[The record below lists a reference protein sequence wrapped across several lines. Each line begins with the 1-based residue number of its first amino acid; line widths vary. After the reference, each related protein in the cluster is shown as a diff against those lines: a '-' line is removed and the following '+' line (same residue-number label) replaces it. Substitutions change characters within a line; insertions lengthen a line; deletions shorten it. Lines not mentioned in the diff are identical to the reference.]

1 MFGYKKFRKLQDGII
16 EAILKIEESLLNK
29 IVEVDL
35 RLSKRMN
42 NIDCLDEQET
52 EEIYGP
58 QSISEIKS
66 ETIAI
71 VMEKIRSVIDNERNK
86 RKELEIKLSC
96 LTGYMS
102 LLEDRLSE
110 YKEKQ
115 KLIIDYLKVEQKTT
129 PEKTELVK
137 KKQ

>member
-52 EEIYGP
+52 EEAQTI
-58 QSISEIKS
+58 EIKGKAKLFAIGYLGGLGADIRRV
-66 ETIAI
+66 TIYEP
-71 VMEKIRSVIDNERNK
+71 V
-86 RKELEIKLSC
+86 L
-96 LTGYMS
+96 
-102 LLEDRLSE
+102 
-110 YKEKQ
+110 
-115 KLIIDYLKVEQKTT
+115 T
-129 PEKTELVK
+129 PEDISRGYKPIVEFTF
-137 KKQ
+137 KQ